1 MPCLFPNERAA
12 FCRLMFAA
20 LCAGVAPLVA
30 AAPAA
35 SNAPPPPSAV
45 SLQDQIDDLKRTQGR
60 ILEELQALRALLQN
74 APAPARSEMPAL
86 PPPPTVLNVRGEPF
100 KGAAAATL
108 AIVEYSDFDCSHC
121 AEFATRILPALDR
134 KYVATGN
141 VKLFFRDLPERGS
154 ESSLLKARLARCAGE
169 EGKFWVM
176 HDHLFAARPAVVGEK
191 WRGEAEAIGLD
202 VAKVAACLDAGRWTD
217 PIQRSATGAVRMG
230 FRGTPTFVVG
240 RLDERG
246 EVVRVHRIVLGLD
259 EAAGLGAILDELLAA
274 PATK

>member
-1 MPCLFPNERAA
+1 MVFSPSRSRCVATLF
-12 FCRLMFAA
+12 
-20 LCAGVAPLVA
+20 AGVASLHSAEP
-30 AAPAA
+30 APAT
-35 SNAPPPPSAV
+35 PPASAV
-45 SLQDQIDDLKRTQGR
+45 TLQAQIDDLKRTQVR

-74 APAPARSEMPAL
+74 APAPARSEVPAL

-121 AEFATRILPALDR
+121 AEFVTKLLPALDR
-134 KYVATGN
+134 KYVATGQ

-154 ESSLLKARLARCAGE
+154 ESSFLKARLARCAGE
-169 EGKFWVM
+169 QGQFWAM

-202 VAKVAACLDAGRWTD
+202 VTKVAACLDAGRWTD

-230 FRGTPTFVVG
+230 LRGTPTFVIG
-240 RLDERG
+240 RLTDNG
-246 EVVRVHRIVLGLD
+246 DIVRVHRIVLGLD
-259 EAAGLGAILDELLAA
+259 EAAGLGAILDELLATPGA
-274 PATK
+274 K